1 MKGQHQTQMSRNFDW
16 YITDGD
22 TKRQT
27 HSILS
32 KKMMQNG
39 RKSLTNLA

>member
-1 MKGQHQTQMSRNFDW
+1 MKEHHQIQMSRNFDW

-22 TKRQT
+22 IERQT

-39 RKSLTNLA
+39 RKSFTNLA